1 MFGLIREKDL
11 NITRLYRLGFWYKR
25 LIKNDKETNWLKIDK
40 LDPSNR
46 IVSN

>member
-1 MFGLIREKDL
+1 MFGYIRETDL
-11 NITRLYRLGFWYKR
+11 NITRLYRLGFWYNR
-25 LIKNDKETNWLKIDK
+25 LIKNGKETKWLKINK